1 MYKYSYD
8 IIDKLI
14 FENIIKASEA
24 KGKPISCKKGCYYC
38 CYEQVLAQGIEA
50 LITTAWINNQTTH
63 FRRKIIK
70 NLKKWQQKMES
81 SKLNLDIKM
90 PQEVYLEADKYW
102 KSNIPC
108 PFLFHNSCLI
118 YQVRPFACR
127 TMLAASPPENCKR
140 LDGAVI
146 VNCSSF
152 EQYVRSEFLKVSQ
165 MLLNLPIDYKQKEIL
180 TYVSWFPYLVIK
192 SLE

>member
-1 MYKYSYD
+1 M
-8 IIDKLI
+8 
-14 FENIIKASEA
+14 
-24 KGKPISCKKGCYYC
+24 
-38 CYEQVLAQGIEA
+38 
-50 LITTAWINNQTTH
+50 
-63 FRRKIIK
+63 
-70 NLKKWQQKMES
+70 
-81 SKLNLDIKM
+81 
-90 PQEVYLEADKYW
+90 
-102 KSNIPC
+102 
-108 PFLFHNSCLI
+108 
-118 YQVRPFACR
+118 RPFACR